1 MTPIVL
7 RSRSHQVLCLVGTAG
22 CAAFAAAN
30 LAVGVSA
37 DRPGPNVV
45 VAIVFVGL
53 GILSVRF
60 AFASIV
66 VDSARRTLT
75 VRNPLRTY
83 TIAFDDVDRFGL
95 RQSWVPNTYR
105 NNRRLL
111 VVFRRGG
118 ERLTMIGGCAPGLT
132 AVRTM
137 RDQVANAVSSR

>member
-1 MTPIVL
+1 MSPTVL
-7 RSRSHQVLCLVGTAG
+7 RSRSHQILCLVGTAA

-30 LAVGVSA
+30 LAVGMSS

-45 VAIVFVGL
+45 AAIVFIVL

-60 AFASIV
+60 ALASIV
-66 VDSARRTLT
+66 VDPARRMLT

-83 TIAFDDVDRFGL
+83 RIAFDDVDRFDL
-95 RQSWVPNTYR
+95 RKSWVPNTYR
-105 NNRRLL
+105 NNRQLL

-118 ERLTMIGGCAPGLT
+118 GRLTMIGGCAPGLT

-137 RDQVANAVSSR
+137 RDQVAAAVSSR